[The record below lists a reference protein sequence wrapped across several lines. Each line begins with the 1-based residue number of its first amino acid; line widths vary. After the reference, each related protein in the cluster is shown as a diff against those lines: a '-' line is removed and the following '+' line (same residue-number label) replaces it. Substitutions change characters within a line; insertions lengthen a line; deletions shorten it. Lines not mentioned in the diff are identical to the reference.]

1 MTLFLHTIP
10 VEEAVRIAVGIAPA
24 PQMEQVPL
32 NDAGG
37 RVLAMDVT
45 ADVDIPGFD
54 RSVVDG
60 YALKSS
66 DTVGAGES
74 IPSLLT
80 LSGRVTMGSCPGF
93 TLNAGECAYMPTGG
107 ELPEGADAVV
117 MLEHTESVDD
127 QILIKRPVAAGENLI
142 RKGEDFSRGSPVI
155 TKGRRLTPPDLG
167 VLAAV
172 GCHTVPVSTVPVIA
186 VISTGN
192 ELIPVE
198 DTPRGSQVRDSNSV
212 MLGSYIRNAGCRAVL
227 YGVVPDERDAL
238 RTALM
243 NAIAAHDAVI
253 ISGGSSKDE
262 RDLCADLVG
271 ELGRLLVHGVAI
283 APGKPTIIG
292 TCSGKPVLGL
302 PGHPASALVV
312 VDRIG
317 RPLLAAMQGE
327 TFLGD
332 RTRIARLA
340 QNISSIR
347 GREDYARVRLEG
359 DLAYPL
365 FGKSGLLNTLV
376 QSDGIVR
383 IPSGS
388 EGLEIGDMVEVIL
401 WRSDTSR

>member
-1 MTLFLHTIP
+1 
-10 VEEAVRIAVGIAPA
+10 
-24 PQMEQVPL
+24 
-32 NDAGG
+32 
-37 RVLAMDVT
+37 
-45 ADVDIPGFD
+45 
-54 RSVVDG
+54 
-60 YALKSS
+60 
-66 DTVGAGES
+66 
-74 IPSLLT
+74 
-80 LSGRVTMGSCPGF
+80 
-93 TLNAGECAYMPTGG
+93 MPTGG

-401 WRSDTSR
+401 WRSGTSR